1 MKPASLAF
9 ASALAATFALW
20 LTLASAPL
28 QAAPDAKAQREIDAL
43 LAFVASSDCTFVRGG
58 TSYPG
63 PEASKHL
70 ARKLGSARSMISTAD
85 AFVDHVASASSITGE
100 LYRVRCG
107 GQERPARD
115 WLREELARLRRGE
128 APVQ

>member
-1 MKPASLAF
+1 VKALASSFALSLALV
-9 ASALAATFALW
+9 AG
-20 LTLASAPL
+20 PL
-28 QAAPDAKAQREIDAL
+28 QAAPDARAQREIDAL

-85 AFVDHVASASSITGE
+85 AFVDHVASASSMTGE
-100 LYRVRCG
+100 PYRVRCR

-128 APVQ
+128 ARAQ

>member
-1 MKPASLAF
+1 MKPSSIVLASAF
-9 ASALAATFALW
+9 ALSLALAAG
-20 LTLASAPL
+20 PL
-28 QAAPDAKAQREIDAL
+28 QAAPDARAQREIDAL

-85 AFVDHVASASSITGE
+85 AFVDHVASASSMTGE
-100 LYRVRCG
+100 PYRVRCRG
-107 GQERPARD
+107 RERTARD
-115 WLREELARLRRGE
+115 WLREELARLRR
-128 APVQ
+128 ADARVQ